1 VRQAIVSLADPEI
14 LGYFA
19 RSKFIPASNE
29 QYAPIEEIAAAT
41 KLD

>member
-1 VRQAIVSLADPEI
+1 MQQAILSLDDAEI

-19 RSKFIPASNE
+19 RSKFIPASNA
-29 QYAPIEEIAAAT
+29 QYAPIEEIAAAA

>member
-1 VRQAIVSLADPEI
+1 MRQAILSLDDPEI

-19 RSKFIPASNE
+19 RSKFIPATNGE
-29 QYAPIEEIAAAT
+29 YAPIEEIAAAT

>member
-19 RSKFIPASNE
+19 RSKFIPASNA
-29 QYAPIEEIAAAT
+29 QYAPIEEVAAAT